1 MESSVISEEQLKA
14 HLMST
19 DDHFRQLVELH
30 HSLDDQI
37 AAIEAK
43 NYLTE
48 QDEVEEARLKKL
60 KLRTKDEMQ
69 TILHHH

>member
-37 AAIEAK
+37 TAIEAK
-43 NYLTE
+43 HYLTE
-48 QDEVEEARLKKL
+48 QEQIEEARLKKL

-69 TILHHH
+69 SILHHH

>member
-1 MESSVISEEQLKA
+1 MESSVISEEQLKE

-37 AAIEAK
+37 AAIESK
-43 NYLTE
+43 HYLSTQE
-48 QDEVEEARLKKL
+48 ELEEARLKKL

-69 TILHHH
+69 SILHHH

>member
-30 HSLDDQI
+30 HSLDDQV

-43 NYLTE
+43 HYLSE
-48 QDEVEEARLKKL
+48 QEQIEEARLKKL
-60 KLRTKDEMQ
+60 KLRTKDEIQ
-69 TILHHH
+69 SILHHH